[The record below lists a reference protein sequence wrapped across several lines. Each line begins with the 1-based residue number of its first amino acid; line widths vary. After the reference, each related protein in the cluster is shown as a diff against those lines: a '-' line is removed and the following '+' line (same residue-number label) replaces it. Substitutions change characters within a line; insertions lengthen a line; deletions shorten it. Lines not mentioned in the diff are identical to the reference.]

1 MYGKM
6 KEHLSKSIAE
16 IKEAGLYKE
25 ERLIESAQ
33 QAAITVKGK
42 EVLNFCANNYL
53 GLSNH
58 PRLIEGA
65 KRMMD
70 RRGFGMSSVRF
81 ICGTQ
86 DAHKELEQAIS
97 NYFQTEDTILYAA
110 CFDANGGVF
119 EPLFT
124 DEDAIISD
132 ALNHASIID
141 GVRLCKAKR
150 YRYQNADMADL
161 ERCLQEAQQQR
172 FRIIVTDG
180 VFSMDGNVA
189 PMDQICDLAEKYDA
203 LVMVDESHSA
213 GVVGATGHGVSELC
227 KTYGRVDIYTGT
239 LGKAF
244 GGALGGFT
252 TGRKEIIDMLRQRS
266 RPYLF
271 SNSLAPC
278 IIGASIEVFK
288 MLAESNELHDKLVDN
303 VNYFRDKMMAAGF
316 DIKPTQSAICAVML
330 YDAKLSQV
338 YASRMLDEGIY
349 VTGFYYPVVPQ
360 EQARI
365 RVQISA
371 GHNREQ
377 LDKCIAAFIK
387 VGKELGIEKHL
398 SSHVARHTFI
408 SNLVQHN
415 VPYTEIAKLAGHD
428 STAMIIKVYAH
439 AIQDEEQTFN
449 YVSNLYT

>member
-1 MYGKM
+1 MYGKF
-6 KEHLSKSIAE
+6 KEHLQNELNA
-16 IKEAGLYKE
+16 IKEAGLYKN
-25 ERLIESAQ
+25 ERFIEGPQ
-33 QAAITVKGK
+33 QAAIQVAGK

-53 GLSNH
+53 GLSNN
-58 PRLIEGA
+58 PRLIKAA
-65 KRMMD
+65 KDMMD
-70 RRGFGMSSVRF
+70 RRGYGMSSVRF

-86 DAHKELEQAIS
+86 DTHKELEAAIS
-97 NYFQTEDTILYAA
+97 RFFKTEDTILYAA

-119 EPLFT
+119 EPLLT
-124 DEDAIISD
+124 ADDAIISD

-150 YRYQNADMADL
+150 YRYANADMEDL
-161 ERCLQEAQQQR
+161 EKQLQAAQEQR

-189 PMDQICDLAEKYDA
+189 PMDKICDLAEKYDA

-213 GVVGATGHGVSELC
+213 GVVGATGRGVSEFYN
-227 KTYGRVDIYTGT
+227 TYGRVDIYTGT

-244 GGALGGFT
+244 GGAVGGFT

-271 SNSLAPC
+271 SNSIPPSVV
-278 IIGASIEVFK
+278 GAAIETFRI
-288 MLAESNELHDKLVDN
+288 LDESNEIHDKLVAN
-303 VNYFRDKMMAAGF
+303 VEYFRTKMMEAGF

-330 YDAKLSQV
+330 YDAPLSQK
-338 YASRMLDEGIY
+338 YAAALQEEGIY

-360 EQARI
+360 GQARI

-371 GHNREQ
+371 GHEREH

-387 VGKELGIEKHL
+387 VGKELGVLK
-398 SSHVARHTFI
+398 
-408 SNLVQHN
+408 
-415 VPYTEIAKLAGHD
+415 
-428 STAMIIKVYAH
+428 
-439 AIQDEEQTFN
+439 
-449 YVSNLYT
+449 